1 MLMQLIAAYDDSGD
15 TRMYILDTAYKFAE
29 WLYNADIGES
39 ELEPEIRILN
49 LYQVLKR
56 RGELSKAQKRKLFEI
71 AEDQNLCKE
80 IRIGANLLLD
90 NQIVAG
96 ILFEGLS
103 DDLKENFREFL
114 FFRFWKET
122 IEK

>member
-1 MLMQLIAAYDDSGD
+1 QPH
-15 TRMYILDTAYKFAE
+15 R
-29 WLYNADIGES
+29 W
-39 ELEPEIRILN
+39 
-49 LYQVLKR
+49 
-56 RGELSKAQKRKLFEI
+56 KLFEI

>member
-1 MLMQLIAAYDDSGD
+1 M
-15 TRMYILDTAYKFAE
+15 
-29 WLYNADIGES
+29 
-39 ELEPEIRILN
+39 
-49 LYQVLKR
+49 
-56 RGELSKAQKRKLFEI
+56 
-71 AEDQNLCKE
+71 CKE